1 MELNQLKGA
10 DCLLLS
16 RQNKKQHPNKQ
27 IKAWLSYK
35 NLKHSLNSQLIVT
48 QLRT

>member
-1 MELNQLKGA
+1 MELNQVKVLTVYFYPDKI
-10 DCLLLS
+10 S
-16 RQNKKQHPNKQ
+16 KHPNKQ
-27 IKAWLSYK
+27 IKAWFSYK